1 MMFPAFRPS
10 RRTLVVGSCAVVAS
24 LSACSTLPRDTQ
36 PEVLYSFEA
45 APDAQPSV
53 GPQPGQEPD
62 LLLRSFYTAAAIPA
76 GDYEAARSFLTPQAA
91 ESWNPQGD
99 VLLVD
104 AIDLTTVANS
114 SEGDRRTFAVRG
126 SVIGSLA
133 GGLYTPQ
140 MGSYEAEIVMRQV
153 DGEWRIADLPAG
165 VVIERTELRNQY
177 QPQALY
183 FFDRTGRAL
192 VKDRRWLFSGQNSLG
207 VELITLLMQGP
218 NRDLAPATRTVIPNG
233 AEFVG
238 VDEGVYTFTGFNE
251 LSQDDRRLIGAQI
264 VWTLSNAGVPG
275 PYRIE
280 ADSTNLVDGLD
291 ELTTDDFADL
301 NPQVP
306 ANTVAPLY
314 AVNDGR
320 ILRVTGNSA
329 VPIDGPLGSADNIQ
343 SADVSAEGTVAAVRS
358 VGDEYRLE
366 FGDVDG
372 QLTRS
377 LTGRTLSRPT
387 FEIGGQAAWTVVDGD
402 TVVRV
407 VRSSS
412 GELAEM
418 EVNTSALDDIE
429 GEISVLRLS
438 NTGAR
443 VAMIIGGKIYT
454 GMVERTPAGD
464 VRIVNV
470 REFAPELSGTA
481 LTLDWHPDGSI
492 AVGTSAQE
500 SPVWRV
506 EQDGSSVSALPS
518 GNVTAPVVA
527 IAASPSTVYIT
538 DTRAMLQMPASESDT
553 AFWREVPGLQGVR
566 SAPIVAN

>member
-1 MMFPAFRPS
+1 MRRPLKHL
-10 RRTLVVGSCAVVAS
+10 RRAALSVTACAAVAS
-24 LSACSTLPRDTQ
+24 LAACSTLPRDTN

-45 APDAQPSV
+45 APDEQPAV

-62 LLLRSFYTAAAIPA
+62 LLLRSFFTAAAIPA
-76 GDYEAARSFLTPQAA
+76 GDYEAARSFLTADAA
-91 ESWNPQGD
+91 SRWSPQGD

-104 AIDLTTVANS
+104 AIDLTTVAGA
-114 SEGDRRTFAVRG
+114 SESDQRTFAVRG

-140 MGSYEAEIVMRQV
+140 TGTYEAEIEMTQV
-153 DGEWRIADLPAG
+153 DGEWRIADLPSG

-183 FFDRTGRAL
+183 FFDRTGKAL
-192 VKDRRWLFSGQNSLG
+192 VKDRRWLYSGQNSLD

-218 NRDLAPATRTVIPNG
+218 NRDLAPATRTVLPTS

-238 VDEGVYTFTGFNE
+238 VDDGTYTFTGLNE
-251 LSQDDRRLIGAQI
+251 MGEDDRRRLGAQI

-275 PYRIE
+275 PYVIE
-280 ADSTNLVDGLD
+280 ADSAPLIDGLD
-291 ELTTDDFADL
+291 ELTTDDFADV

-306 ANTVAPLY
+306 ANSVAPLY

-329 VPIDGPLGSADNIQ
+329 EPVEGQLGASDDIQ
-343 SADVSAEGTVAAVRS
+343 SADVSAAGTVAAVRS
-358 VGDEYRLE
+358 VGDEYRLD
-366 FGDVDG
+366 FGDVGG
-372 QLTRS
+372 QIDRS
-377 LTGRTLSRPT
+377 LTGETLSRPT
-387 FEIGGQAAWTVVDGD
+387 FEIGGEAAWTVVNGE

-407 VRSSS
+407 VRSSN
-412 GELAEM
+412 GQLAET
-418 EVNTSALDDIE
+418 EVNTAELEDID

-438 NTGAR
+438 STGAR
-443 VAMIIGGKIYT
+443 VAMIIGGKIFT
-454 GMVERTPAGD
+454 GMVERQSSGE

-470 REFAPELSGTA
+470 REFAPELGGTA
-481 LTLDWHPDGSI
+481 LTLDWQPDGSI
-492 AVGTSAQE
+492 VVGTSAQE

-538 DTRAMLQMPASESDT
+538 DTRAMLQTPSTDSDT